1 MTMIDTTEK
10 MYYLSLSEE
19 MIIFEPVSSI
29 NSVFFDPANQQVFAL
44 RSRGAMGVNVK
55 SPIHSEIFNFRIED
69 RGEVLSIKFSTDNS
83 ILAIQRTPNTVDF
96 LSFINGAPDVA
107 EYSQGCKSKTANL
120 LGFIWCSPL
129 EIVFVTT
136 EHLELYQVLPA
147 KRQVRLIK
155 HTALL
160 SNWFAWDPVSHILVA
175 STAGSTGITCHTFH
189 LKTPGLIT
197 KLSKFDLPEFPTVVG
212 GSASSSMGAVLQNT
226 CLLAT
231 IYDHVYFFF
240 VHKTSPLIEDNE
252 SDDVPEASA
261 CQPSTVISLYRL
273 KSDGSGK
280 LTDELFVAADGQ
292 VAVSILD
299 NLVLVH
305 SQQDRKT
312 SVYDIAVG
320 GQSNNGTL
328 QHYPLFSPS
337 PIAPLTLASSAV
349 PLLSSNL
356 GAQFPVELYSCSWV
370 LNLPNVVIDG
380 RLGCL
385 WTLRLNNGVVPKLTS
400 NRNQIT
406 DFLLHRDG
414 AKQVILDY
422 CSSLSL
428 KAVTEANLYEQ
439 LAPDDYT
446 FHGDSLSALLDDFA
460 YVFKR
465 FGELLHR
472 QLSNKRVVGLQTTS
486 VGSSKKIVSS
496 AEDSLVPPFQWPYTV
511 QQSDVYNHVFLTVQG
526 NENKHV
532 RSFFYAVLVE
542 YIRSLIEH
550 EISVDHCLHE
560 LLISMVARLEQ
571 YAQLLY
577 CIQSRLLADSKPIAL
592 QLLSLE
598 SVYPAAGQ
606 LALDMLKR
614 LNFSNEEVV
623 EVLLLKH
630 KFMEALRFCLMR
642 PHLFRSPDDLPKRI
656 LKLAVQSGDR
666 LTFYNVYRFF
676 YLKQESGLTAP
687 CEEVT
692 AKFKDMFA

>member
-1 MTMIDTTEK
+1 MAMTDTTEK
-10 MYYLSLSEE
+10 VHYLSLSEE
-19 MIIFEPVSSI
+19 MIIFEPVSGI

-55 SPIHSEIFNFRIED
+55 SPIHSDIFNFRIED
-69 RGEVLSIKFSTDNS
+69 RGEVLSIKFSTDNNV
-83 ILAIQRTPNTVDF
+83 LAIQRTPNTVDF
-96 LSFINGAPDVA
+96 LSFVNGAPDVA
-107 EYSQGCKSKTANL
+107 EYSQGCKSKTATL

-129 EIVFVTT
+129 EILFVTT
-136 EHLELYQVLPA
+136 EHLELHQVSPA
-147 KRQVRLIK
+147 KRQVRLVK

-160 SNWFAWDPVSHILVA
+160 SRWFAWDPVSHILVTSSA
-175 STAGSTGITCHTFH
+175 TSTGVTCHTFH
-189 LKTPGLIT
+189 LKTPGLINRV
-197 KLSKFDLPEFPTVVG
+197 SKFDLPDFPTVVG

-240 VHKTSPLIEDNE
+240 VHKTSPLTEDNE
-252 SDDVPEASA
+252 SVDVPEASA
-261 CQPSTVISLYRL
+261 FQPSTIISLYRL
-273 KSDGSGK
+273 KSDGSSK

-292 VAVSILD
+292 VAISILD
-299 NLVLVH
+299 NLILVH
-305 SQQDRKT
+305 SQLDRKT

-328 QHYPLFSPS
+328 QHYPVFSPS

-356 GAQFPVELYSCSWV
+356 GAQIPVELC
-370 LNLPNVVIDG
+370 I
-380 RLGCL
+380 
-385 WTLRLNNGVVPKLTS
+385 LTCV
-400 NRNQIT
+400 NPLRNQIT

-428 KAVTEANLYEQ
+428 KAVTEANSYEQ
-439 LAPDDYT
+439 LAPDNYI

-465 FGELLHR
+465 FGELFHR
-472 QLSNKRVVGLQTTS
+472 QLSSRRAAGSQTIS
-486 VGSSKKIVSS
+486 VGSSKKTVLS
-496 AEDSLVPPFQWPYTV
+496 AEDSLVPPFGWPYTV

-560 LLISMVARLEQ
+560 LLISMVARLEE

-577 CIQSRLLADSKPIAL
+577 CIQNRLLSDSKPIAL

-606 LALDMLKR
+606 LAIDMLKR

-623 EVLLLKH
+623 EVLLLKR

-642 PHLFRSPDDLPKRI
+642 PHLFRSPDDFPKRI
-656 LKLAVQSGDR
+656 LELAIQSGDR

-676 YLKQESGLTAP
+676 YLRQENGLNAP
-687 CEEVT
+687 SEEVT
-692 AKFKDMFA
+692 AKFKDMFGETIC

>member
-1 MTMIDTTEK
+1 MAVTDTAEK
-10 MYYLSLSEE
+10 VHYLSLSEE
-19 MIIFEPVSSI
+19 MIIFEPVSGI

-55 SPIHSEIFNFRIED
+55 SPIHSDIFSFRIGD
-69 RGEVLSIKFSTDNS
+69 RGEVLSIKFSTDNNV
-83 ILAIQRTPNTVDF
+83 LAIQRTPNTVDF
-96 LSFINGAPDVA
+96 LSFINGTPDVA
-107 EYSQGCKSKTANL
+107 EYSQGCKVS
-120 LGFIWCSPL
+120 
-129 EIVFVTT
+129 
-136 EHLELYQVLPA
+136 PA
-147 KRQVRLIK
+147 KRQVRLVK
-155 HTALL
+155 HTALQ
-160 SNWFAWDPVSHILVA
+160 SKWFAWDPISHILVTSSA
-175 STAGSTGITCHTFH
+175 TSTGVTCHTFH
-189 LKTPGLIT
+189 LKTPGLINRV
-197 KLSKFDLPEFPTVVG
+197 SKFDLPDFPTVVG

-231 IYDHVYFFF
+231 I
-240 VHKTSPLIEDNE
+240 
-252 SDDVPEASA
+252 
-261 CQPSTVISLYRL
+261 
-273 KSDGSGK
+273 DGSSK

-292 VAVSILD
+292 VAISILD
-299 NLVLVH
+299 NLILVH
-305 SQQDRKT
+305 SQQHRKT

-320 GQSNNGTL
+320 GQMNNGTL
-328 QHYPLFSPS
+328 QHYPVFSPF

-356 GAQFPVELYSCSWV
+356 GAQIPVELCILTCFNPLRVPFSSSFSLHSPSWV
-370 LNLPNVVIDG
+370 INLPNVVIDG
-380 RLGCL
+380 SLGCL
-385 WTLRLNNGVVPKLTS
+385 WTLRSNNDVVPKLIGK
-400 NRNQIT
+400 RNQIT

-414 AKQVILDY
+414 AKQVMLDY

-428 KAVTEANLYEQ
+428 RAVTEANSYEQ
-439 LAPDDYT
+439 LAPDNYI

-465 FGELLHR
+465 FGELFHR
-472 QLSNKRVVGLQTTS
+472 RLSSRRAAGSQTIS
-486 VGSSKKIVSS
+486 VGSSKKSVSS
-496 AEDSLVPPFQWPYTV
+496 AEDSLVPPFGWPYTV

-560 LLISMVARLEQ
+560 LLISMVARLEE

-577 CIQSRLLADSKPIAL
+577 CIQNRLLSDSKPIAL

-606 LALDMLKR
+606 LAIDMLKR

-623 EVLLLKH
+623 EVLLLKR

-656 LKLAVQSGDR
+656 LELAIQSGDR

-676 YLKQESGLTAP
+676 YLRQENGLNAP

-692 AKFKDMFA
+692 AKFKDMFGETIC